1 MDTIDKTGQHPASSS
16 IENLAGRQ
24 IAESLP
30 QLVWSCTPTGECDYL
45 SRQWVEYTGI
55 PESEQWEFGWL
66 EQVHPHDRQ
75 NTAEAWKA
83 AFANNQS
90 YDIEFRLRRFD
101 GVYRWFKTRGVP
113 LRDAQNQIVR
123 WFGTSTDIEDLKLA
137 ERAARESERL
147 FHGVFSQQFQFLAVL
162 SPQGYVLQIND
173 PPLQAAGITRDQVIG
188 HLFWDTPWW
197 RDLPAMRESWPR
209 RLAEAAQSEGPV
221 LSEDEFQDAGGQIHT
236 ADASVTAVRDTQG
249 EVEFFIIQARDTTA
263 QKRAAVALR
272 ESEERFRGTF
282 EQAAVGIA
290 HVSLEGRFLRVNQK
304 LCDILG
310 YESDELMNLNFDQIT
325 HPDDLH
331 LHPPAMKKL
340 LAGEIQ
346 DLLIEKRY
354 LHKNGTVIWTT
365 VTVALRRNED
375 GSPRYFISVIEDIS
389 TRKRAEEALRL
400 LAHAGE
406 TLGATLD
413 AETTLRELVDLMLP
427 DWADWADVQYIEES
441 EDLTQSA
448 MRSVA
453 MRHVDTQKEALA
465 LEVRRQFVSSP
476 VAKVSFLEMLRQGEP
491 LLLDQNGVEALTAG
505 AGGELHQ
512 LLQQMEVRSAVI
524 TPLLSHT
531 TKDQKGRPR
540 LLGYFSCLLTQ
551 SERRYDEQDVALF
564 TEIARRAGS
573 AIDRANLYAEAQRAR
588 DAAEKANRAKDEF
601 LSVVSHELRTPLT
614 PIMGWVSLLRGPM
627 EDTVKK
633 EALDIIERN
642 LAAQVQI
649 ISDIL
654 DTTRITSDKLHLELS
669 VLPVAPLVH
678 EALEPIY
685 DQAKAKN
692 VAVFIDLPADS
703 GTVQGDSLRLRQVL
717 WNLLTNAI
725 KFTPPGGRIEVK
737 ARRDQTHV
745 EISVIDSGIGIETEF
760 LPYVFERFRQAD
772 SSHTRQHGGLGLGLN
787 IVQHLTTLHGGTV
800 RAESAGVNQGATFIV
815 RLPLYDA
822 SLDDVLLDDA
832 SLAPD
837 VAMSDTP
844 SKEIDQTSEDTTSKP
859 SMLSLE
865 GQRIL
870 VVDDEIDAG
879 DLVTII
885 LRQQGAEARFAPS
898 ASEART
904 LLKNWKPNLL
914 ISDLAMPGEDG
925 FALLSWLRSQSDKT
939 LAQIPAIALSACAT
953 EADRNRTLSTGFTR
967 HLAKPVLPDDL
978 VRVVAETL
986 LKAAC

>member
-1 MDTIDKTGQHPASSS
+1 MDTIDKEGQHSASSS

-55 PESEQWEFGWL
+55 PESEQWGFGWL
-66 EQVHPHDRQ
+66 EQLHPHDRQ
-75 NTAEAWKA
+75 NTAGAWKA

-90 YDIEFRLRRFD
+90 YDIEFRVRRFD

-123 WFGTSTDIEDLKLA
+123 WFGTSTDIEELKLA
-137 ERAARESERL
+137 EREARESQRL
-147 FHGVFSQQFQFLAVL
+147 FRGVFSQQFQFLAVL
-162 SPQGYVLQIND
+162 SPQGYVLEIND
-173 PPLQAAGITRDQVIG
+173 PPLQAVGITRDQVIG

-197 RDLPAMRESWPR
+197 RDLPSMRESWPR
-209 RLAEAAQSEGPV
+209 RLQEAAEHDGPV
-221 LSEDEFQDAGGQIHT
+221 ITEDEFQDAWGQIHT

-272 ESEERFRGTF
+272 ESEERFRATF

-304 LCDILG
+304 LCDTLG
-310 YESDELMNLNFDQIT
+310 YDSDELMNLNFDQIT

-331 LHPPAMKKL
+331 LHSPAMMKL
-340 LAGEIQ
+340 LDGKTQ
-346 DLLIEKRY
+346 DLLLEKRY
-354 LHKNGTVIWTT
+354 LHKNGTALWTT
-365 VTVALRRNED
+365 VTVSLRRNED

-400 LAHAGE
+400 LAHVGE

-427 DWADWADVQYIEES
+427 DWADWAGVQYVEENSNIEQTPTDTSKES
-441 EDLTQSA
+441 VI
-448 MRSVA
+448 RNVA
-453 MRHVDTQKEALA
+453 MRHVHPHKEAIG
-465 LEVRRQFVSSP
+465 LELMQHFENAHQ
-476 VAKVSFLEMLRQGEP
+476 AKADFLGTLRAGTPIVINEMHP
-491 LLLDQNGVEALTAG
+491 DFTITG
-505 AGGELHQ
+505 ADAEFHRLFQ
-512 LLQQMEVRSAVI
+512 AMQMRSLI
-524 TPLLSHT
+524 LMPLLSRT
-531 TKDQKGRPR
+531 TRDQHGKAR
-540 LLGYFSCLLTQ
+540 LLGFFLCAITESA
-551 SERRYDEQDVALF
+551 RRYTGQDLALF
-564 TEIARRAGS
+564 TEIAQRAGS

-588 DAAEKANRAKDEF
+588 AAAEKANRAKDEF

-627 EDTVKK
+627 EERVKN

-669 VLPVAPLVH
+669 VLRIAPLVH

-685 DQAKAKN
+685 HQAKAKN

-717 WNLLTNAI
+717 WNLLTNAV

-737 ARRDQTHV
+737 ARRDHAQV
-745 EISVIDSGIGIETEF
+745 EISVKDSGIGIEAEF

-772 SSHTRQHGGLGLGLN
+772 SSHTREHGGLGLGLN
-787 IVQHLTTLHGGTV
+787 IVHHLTTLHGGTV
-800 RAESAGVNQGATFIV
+800 RAESAGVDQGATFIV
-815 RLPLYDA
+815 RLPLCDA
-822 SLDDVLLDDA
+822 APDDA
-832 SLAPD
+832 SFAPG
-837 VAMSDTP
+837 VVLSDTP
-844 SKEIDQTSEDTTSKP
+844 SKGINQTNDDTTSKS

-904 LLKNWKPNLL
+904 LLKTWKPNLL

-925 FALLSWLRSQSDKT
+925 FALLSWLRNHSDKA

-953 EADRNRTLSTGFTR
+953 EADRDRSLSTGFTR

-978 VRVVAETL
+978 VRAVVEVL
-986 LKAAC
+986 L

>member
-1 MDTIDKTGQHPASSS
+1 MDTIDKAGQHPASSS

-55 PESEQWEFGWL
+55 PESEQWGFDWL

-75 NTAEAWKA
+75 NAAQAWKA
-83 AFANNQS
+83 AFANNKS

-162 SPQGYVLQIND
+162 SPQGYVLEIND
-173 PPLQAAGITRDQVIG
+173 SPLQAVGITRDQVIG

-197 RDLPAMRESWPR
+197 RDLPAIREEWPS
-209 RLAEAAQSEGPV
+209 RLQNAAQHDGPV
-221 LSEDEFQDAGGQIHT
+221 LTEDEFQDAAGQIHT

-272 ESEERFRGTF
+272 ESEERFRATF

-290 HVSLEGRFLRVNQK
+290 HVSLEGHFLRVNQK

-346 DLLIEKRY
+346 DLLLEKRY
-354 LHKNGTVIWTT
+354 LHKNGTAIWTT

-441 EDLTQSA
+441 EDLAQSEI
-448 MRSVA
+448 RSVA
-453 MRHVDTQKEALA
+453 MRHVNAQKEAIA

-476 VAKVSFLEMLRQGEP
+476 VARAPFLEMLRQGEP

-531 TKDQKGRPR
+531 TKEQKGRPR

-627 EDTVKK
+627 EDTVKN

-654 DTTRITSDKLHLELS
+654 DTTRITSDKLHLELC

-692 VAVFIDLPADS
+692 VAVFIDLPANP

-745 EISVIDSGIGIETEF
+745 EISVKDSGIGIEAEF

-772 SSHTRQHGGLGLGLN
+772 SSHTREHGGLGLGLN
-787 IVQHLTTLHGGTV
+787 IVHHLTALHGGTV

-815 RLPLYDA
+815 RLPLCDA
-822 SLDDVLLDDA
+822 SPDDT

-837 VAMSDTP
+837 VAMSGTP
-844 SKEIDQTSEDTTSKP
+844 GKAMNQTIDDTTLES
-859 SMLSLE
+859 SLLSLE

-870 VVDDEIDAG
+870 VVDDEIDTG

-904 LLKNWKPNLL
+904 LLETWKPNLL

-925 FALLSWLRSQSDKT
+925 FALLSWLRSQSDKA
-939 LAQIPAIALSACAT
+939 LAQLPAIALSACAT
-953 EADRNRTLSTGFTR
+953 EADRDRTLSTGFSR

-978 VRVVAETL
+978 VRVVVETL
-986 LKAAC
+986 KK